1 MQLSTRT
8 RYGARALIYLA
19 LQEGQRLASV
29 GEMADAL
36 NVSAK
41 YLEALLNAL
50 RRAGLVQSLRG
61 ANGGYRLARLAGEI
75 TLKDVFEALE
85 GSEGFVPCTTSPEA
99 CPQADAC
106 VMQEVWAAFYATC
119 LDFLASYTL
128 ADLARSARQRQEDQA
143 LMYYL

>member
-1 MQLSTRT
+1 MRLSTRT

-29 GEMADAL
+29 GEMAEAL
-36 NVSAK
+36 NVSPK

-61 ANGGYRLARLAGEI
+61 ANGGYRLARLAEEI
-75 TLKDVFEALE
+75 TLKAVFEALE
-85 GSEGFVPCTTSPEA
+85 GGEGFVPCTASPKT
-99 CPQADAC
+99 CSQSDAC
-106 VMQEVWAAFYATC
+106 VMQEVWAEFYATC
-119 LDFLASYTL
+119 LDFLASYTV
-128 ADLARSARQRQEDQA
+128 ADLARRARQRQESQA